1 VSFRVFR
8 GWNVFIQVHH
18 PAPYSLADRH
28 DTGKTFRTM
37 NDDVA
42 SLLQALIRIPSVNPD
57 NSPGTRETGETAIAE
72 FLRDWLEEIG
82 GTVTIEEIQ
91 PGRPN
96 LIARFAP
103 LDGRP
108 RILFGPHLDTVGVA
122 NMTIDPFG
130 GEIRDGK
137 IWGRGASDTKGPMAA
152 MLIALQRNRDQLAS
166 LPIAIDFVA
175 FMGEESGQWG
185 SKHFAK
191 HHGADYS
198 FALVGEPTSME
209 IVHLTKGSLW
219 ATLRATGR
227 AAHSS
232 QPERGDNAIVKLA
245 SAMLEINRKLGTSLA
260 RFTHPQLG
268 HSTLNIGLIRGG
280 SRPNIVPDLAEA
292 ELDIRITPSL
302 ASFTH
307 PQLGHSTLNIGLIRG
322 GSRPNIVPDL
332 AEAELDIRITPS
344 LAAAGGGL
352 QLLRDC
358 IARHQLPIELINPHE
373 NPPMETS
380 PDHPMIQRLLN
391 THPGTKL
398 ACAPWF
404 SDAAHLSHSGIPS
417 ICIGPGSIDQAHTV
431 DEYIKIDALNEGADF
446 FTSFVAGLMR

>member
-1 VSFRVFR
+1 
-8 GWNVFIQVHH
+8 
-18 PAPYSLADRH
+18 
-28 DTGKTFRTM
+28 M
-37 NDDVA
+37 NDDVV
-42 SLLQALIRIPSVNPD
+42 SLLQALTRIPSVNPD
-57 NSPGTRETGETAIAE
+57 NSPGTSQTGEAAMAH
-72 FLRDWLEEIG
+72 FLRDWLEAIG
-82 GTVTIEEIQ
+82 ATVTLEEILPQ
-91 PGRPN
+91 RPN

-122 NMTIDPFG
+122 HMTIDPFG
-130 GEIRDGK
+130 GEIHDGK

-152 MLIALQRNRDQLAS
+152 MLIALQRYRNQLA
-166 LPIAIDFVA
+166 LMPVAIDFVA

-191 HHGADYS
+191 QHGADYT

-245 SAMLEINRKLGTSLA
+245 SAMLEIERQLGATLA
-260 RFTHPQLG
+260 TFTHP
-268 HSTLNIGLIRGG
+268 T
-280 SRPNIVPDLAEA
+280 
-292 ELDIRITPSL
+292 
-302 ASFTH
+302 
-307 PQLGHSTLNIGLIRG
+307 LGHSTLNIGLIRG

-358 IARHQLPIELINPHE
+358 IDQLALPVELINPHE

-380 PDHPMIQRLLN
+380 ADHPMIQRLLN
-391 THPGTKL
+391 TPPGSKL
-398 ACAPWF
+398 ASAPWF
-404 SDAAHLSHSGIPS
+404 SDAAHLSHGGIPS
-417 ICIGPGSIDQAHTV
+417 ICIGPGSIDQAHTA
-431 DEYIKIDALNEGADF
+431 DEYIRIDALNAGADF
-446 FTSFVAGLMR
+446 FTEFVAGLMN